1 VLFTPKYYLE
11 VIKILAKIQTDKK
24 EVRDML
30 SSENKTLEKAN
41 KVIDMFY
48 SDDIEREMYMTAE
61 KYEMDRYF
69 INLENYE
76 KGIEKGIEEEK
87 NKIAKELKKQGINIF
102 IIEKVTG
109 LSREEIIA
117 L

>member
-1 VLFTPKYYLE
+1 
-11 VIKILAKIQTDKK
+11 
-24 EVRDML
+24 ML

-48 SDDIEREMYMTAE
+48 SDDMEREMYMTAE

-76 KGIEKGIEEEK
+76 KGVEKGKKEGIEEEK
-87 NKIAKELKKQGINIF
+87 NKISKELKKQGINASVI
-102 IIEKVTG
+102 KKATG
-109 LSREEIIA
+109 LSREEIT
-117 L
+117 LL